1 MTNSGGDEGWR
12 MTDFRNNKKLYEM
25 YLDRLKLDY
34 EKAKEMNDKITILR
48 KRLQH
53 VNLLLDDVENYVKN
67 LNFLLRVVNIEET
80 NFKKRRLGYLNQS
93 ITEALAEIFPN
104 EQFIAKIDCD
114 VVRGKNYAQLILY
127 DRDGNERMPF
137 VQEGKMCQYLISFA
151 AVKGVTTALGSDTMF
166 IDEGFGSLDS
176 ESLEQAVRAL
186 VKVTESGR
194 LLGIISHVTELKER
208 IDKQIIVKKQKSGGS
223 TVVI

>member
-1 MTNSGGDEGWR
+1 
-12 MTDFRNNKKLYEM
+12 M

-127 DRDGNERMPF
+127 DW
-137 VQEGKMCQYLISFA
+137 SH
-151 AVKGVTTALGSDTMF
+151 
-166 IDEGFGSLDS
+166 
-176 ESLEQAVRAL
+176 
-186 VKVTESGR
+186 
-194 LLGIISHVTELKER
+194 LLCIISR
-208 IDKQIIVKKQKSGGS
+208 CCSKSFVNKHCITTQS
-223 TVVI
+223 CCYSFDCSKAY

>member
-1 MTNSGGDEGWR
+1 
-12 MTDFRNNKKLYEM
+12 MTDFKNNKKLYEM

-166 IDEGFGSLDS
+166 IDEAFGAASADNTQKMGPIIQNIAENGIQVILVSQNSSLYENIPHREIYCHKDS
-176 ESLEQAVRAL
+176 ITQS
-186 VKVTESGR
+186 
-194 LLGIISHVTELKER
+194 
-208 IDKQIIVKKQKSGGS
+208 
-223 TVVI
+223 VVIDSITDY

>member
-1 MTNSGGDEGWR
+1 

-127 DRDGNERMPF
+127 DRDGTRRKDVSVLNKLCCSQRSNN
-137 VQEGKMCQYLISFA
+137 SF
-151 AVKGVTTALGSDTMF
+151 G
-166 IDEGFGSLDS
+166 
-176 ESLEQAVRAL
+176 
-186 VKVTESGR
+186 
-194 LLGIISHVTELKER
+194 
-208 IDKQIIVKKQKSGGS
+208 
-223 TVVI
+223 

>member
-104 EQFIAKIDCD
+104 
-114 VVRGKNYAQLILY
+114 
-127 DRDGNERMPF
+127 
-137 VQEGKMCQYLISFA
+137 
-151 AVKGVTTALGSDTMF
+151 
-166 IDEGFGSLDS
+166 
-176 ESLEQAVRAL
+176 
-186 VKVTESGR
+186 
-194 LLGIISHVTELKER
+194 
-208 IDKQIIVKKQKSGGS
+208 
-223 TVVI
+223 